1 MNKRLVKRH
10 KRQVARARQRVKLSE
25 PDVRTPE
32 QLAAA
37 RAASRAVSSLRNDP
51 HANYFTPSGNHAGR
65 AEDSPAKV
73 DTGS

>member
-1 MNKRLVKRH
+1 MNRKLLKRH
-10 KRQVARARQRVKLSE
+10 KRQVARAKERVKVSE

-32 QLAAA
+32 QLAVA
-37 RAASRAVSSLRNDP
+37 REASSAVSRLRNEP
-51 HANYFTPSGNHAGR
+51 HANYFTPSINHAGR